1 MCLSVIFCFD
11 QGRTFQ
17 VFEKVSFSL
26 IMKYAPPSGTYV
38 DTVNLIAS
46 ERHTEQWMGITWLF

>member
-17 VFEKVSFSL
+17 VFEKVSFSP
-26 IMKYAPPSGTYV
+26 IIKYAPPSGTYF

-46 ERHTEQWMGITWLF
+46 EKHTEQWMGIT